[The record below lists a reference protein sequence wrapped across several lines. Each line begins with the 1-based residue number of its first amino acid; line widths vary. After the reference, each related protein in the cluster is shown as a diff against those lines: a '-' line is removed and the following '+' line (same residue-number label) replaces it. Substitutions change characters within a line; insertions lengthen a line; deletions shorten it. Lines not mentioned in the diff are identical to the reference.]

1 MLKIIMNPDK
11 EIVRIIDEALQ
22 KNGGFCP
29 CKLEK
34 TKDTKCICKEF
45 REQDFPG
52 ECHCGRFIKI
62 EK

>member
-22 KNGGFCP
+22 KNNEFCP

>member
-52 ECHCGRFIKI
+52 ECHCGRFIK
-62 EK
+62 KKK

>member
-1 MLKIIMNPDK
+1 MNPDK

>member
-11 EIVRIIDEALQ
+11 EIVKIIDEALQ
-22 KNGGFCP
+22 KNNGFCP

-52 ECHCGRFIKI
+52 ECHCGRFVKI